1 MGVITKN
8 ILTGL
13 ITLLPITLTI
23 YLLYWLT
30 SSTEQLLGAQ
40 LQMLLPEGIYRPGLG
55 VAVGLALC
63 FVVGMLMHTYVMQ
76 RLFAW
81 SEALF
86 LKLPI
91 IRSVYPTIRDFF
103 EYFSPMR
110 KKDFRQVVA
119 VKLPE
124 NGLEVVGL
132 VTQTD
137 RSRMPKNFGEAEDSV
152 LVYLPMSY
160 MIGGY
165 TVVVPR
171 TNVRELDIT
180 MDEAMRFILTAG
192 VTGVGPRKKPSAP
205 AVAPPAQAEK

>member
-13 ITLLPITLTI
+13 ITLLPITLTV

-30 SSTEQLLGAQ
+30 TSTEQLLGEQ

-81 SEALF
+81 GESLI
-86 LKLPI
+86 LQLPV

-124 NGLEVVGL
+124 TGLEVVGL

-171 TNVRELDIT
+171 TSVRELDLT

-192 VTGVGPRKKPSAP
+192 VTGVSARKPSAP
-205 AVAPPAQAEK
+205 VATPSAQTGK

>member
-1 MGVITKN
+1 MIRPRGSPRGSFFGATGHPSPLFARPADLSTGTDSAVLLHNQKLIRSRESTQTRTAMGVITKN

-13 ITLLPITLTI
+13 ITLLPITLTV

-30 SSTEQLLGAQ
+30 TSTEQLLGEQ

-81 SEALF
+81 GESLI
-86 LKLPI
+86 LQLPV

-124 NGLEVVGL
+124 SGLEVVGL

-137 RSRMPKNFGEAEDSV
+137 RHRMPKDLGGDDDCV
-152 LVYLPMSY
+152 L
-160 MIGGY
+160 
-165 TVVVPR
+165 
-171 TNVRELDIT
+171 
-180 MDEAMRFILTAG
+180 
-192 VTGVGPRKKPSAP
+192 
-205 AVAPPAQAEK
+205 

>member
-13 ITLLPITLTI
+13 ITLLPITLTV

-30 SSTEQLLGAQ
+30 TSTEQLLGEQ

-81 SEALF
+81 GESLI
-86 LKLPI
+86 LQLPV

-171 TNVRELDIT
+171 TSVRELDLT

-192 VTGVGPRKKPSAP
+192 VTGISARKPSGP
-205 AVAPPAQAEK
+205 VATPSAQAGK